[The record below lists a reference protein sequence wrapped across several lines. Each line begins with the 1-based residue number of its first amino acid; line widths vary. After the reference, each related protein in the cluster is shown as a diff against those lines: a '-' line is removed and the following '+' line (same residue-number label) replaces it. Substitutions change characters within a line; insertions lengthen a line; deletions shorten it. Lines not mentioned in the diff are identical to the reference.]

1 MADYL
6 LCDTCVIID
15 YINGRSAILNNL
27 LAQGTHLFINSI
39 IEMELLQG
47 ARDKKELQVIKK
59 KLLSFRLL
67 NLQQVIFDLASQLIS
82 DYRLSHGLALPDA
95 VIASTAIYYQIPL
108 YTYNQKDFIFLP
120 DIQLIQLDNSLLQKP

>member
-1 MADYL
+1 MTDYL

-15 YINGRSAILNNL
+15 FINHRSLTIHELLENNAILL
-27 LAQGTHLFINSI
+27 INSI

-47 ARDKKELQVIKK
+47 ARNKQELQVIKK

-67 NLQQVIFDLASQLIS
+67 NLEQAIFDSATQFVS
-82 DYRLSHGLALPDA
+82 DYSLSHGLALPDA

-108 YTYNQKDFIFLP
+108 FTYNQKDFRFLP
-120 DIQLIQLDNSLLQKP
+120 DIQFSSV

>member
-15 YINGRSAILNNL
+15 FINARSTVLNDL
-27 LAQGTHLFINSI
+27 LAKDTHLFVNSI

-47 ARDKKELQVIKK
+47 ARDKRELQVIKK

-67 NLQQVIFDLASQLIS
+67 DLQQVIFDSATELMR

-95 VIASTAIYYQIPL
+95 VIGSTAIYYQIPL
-108 YTYNQKDFIFLP
+108 YTYNQKDFRFLP
-120 DIQLIQLDNSLLQKP
+120 EINLTQFDKTLG